1 MTESVYTRITAEMAA
16 HLQLRRFVFTVLTV
30 SLTVNVALA
39 LHVLLA
45 GDDTK
50 TVVLAPA
57 ADTAYIAQSDKVS
70 ANLLERFGVTAL
82 SMVLNLTPSTAD
94 FQTARF
100 LENVAPESWAQ
111 VKALL
116 TEGTAELAKAKA
128 SVAFFPQAVSI
139 SEDTGD
145 VCMTG
150 ERRVLIAQTVTSSE
164 VKTLCAGTV
173 VRAGRLWITR
183 LTESCQ

>member
-57 ADTAYIAQSDKVS
+57 ADTAYY
-70 ANLLERFGVTAL
+70 
-82 SMVLNLTPSTAD
+82 
-94 FQTARF
+94 
-100 LENVAPESWAQ
+100 NV
-111 VKALL
+111 
-116 TEGTAELAKAKA
+116 
-128 SVAFFPQAVSI
+128 
-139 SEDTGD
+139 
-145 VCMTG
+145 C
-150 ERRVLIAQTVTSSE
+150 
-164 VKTLCAGTV
+164 
-173 VRAGRLWITR
+173 
-183 LTESCQ
+183 

>member
-16 HLQLRRFVFTVLTV
+16 QLQLRRFVFTVLFV
-30 SLTVNVALA
+30 SLTVNLALA
-39 LHVLLA
+39 LHLFLA
-45 GDDTK
+45 GDTTK
-50 TVVLAPA
+50 TIVLAPA

-70 ANLLERFGVTAL
+70 ANLLERFAVSAL
-82 SMVLNLTPSTAD
+82 TMVLNLTPSTAD

-111 VKALL
+111 VKAILS
-116 TEGTAELAKAKA
+116 EGAAELAKTKA
-128 SVAFFPQAVSI
+128 AVAFFPQAVSVT
-139 SEDTGD
+139 EDTGD

-164 VKTLCAGTV
+164 VKTVCAGTV

-183 LTESCQ
+183 LTESHP